1 MYLGGESKRSSIE
14 NRVSAMK
21 NIETFMITLEDRVTN
36 QEPNYLLK
44 AYMRCWAL
52 TNAHLFSTKSTP

>member
-14 NRVSAMK
+14 NKVSAMK
-21 NIETFMITLEDRVTN
+21 NIEAFMITLEDRVTN

-44 AYMRCWAL
+44 AYMRSWAP
-52 TNAHLFSTKSTP
+52 TKAHLFST